1 MYGNIR
7 SNKMIINQVV
17 SGGGSAP
24 AHYIE
29 KTVDANGKLV
39 NGSSIIDL
47 TGVTDIGDHALYYA
61 YYNNN
66 NLTGAVSFWDVTI
79 ISGQK
84 ACQNMCEGCTGITG
98 VVFDKLVT
106 IASSSAL
113 QSAFVGCTGI
123 TNIDVSKIESMTG
136 AYSFNSTFRNCT
148 GITSVVFDSLK
159 TITGVQC
166 LVLAFGG
173 CTHMTSLSFP
183 ALTSTSFGSNTN
195 QFGNM
200 LLGVTGCT
208 VHFPSNLQSVIGS
221 WTDVTN
227 GFGGTNTTVSF
238 DLPATE

>member
-1 MYGNIR
+1 MPIF
-7 SNKMIINQVV
+7 NQVV
-17 SGGGSAP
+17 SGGGGSAP

-29 KTVDANGKLV
+29 KPVNANGKLV
-39 NGSSIIDL
+39 NGSTMIDL
-47 TGVTDIGDHALYYA
+47 TGVTDVNAFVLYYA
-61 YYNNN
+61 YYKNTNI
-66 NLTGAVSFWDVTI
+66 TGTVSFGDVTT
-79 ISGQK
+79 ISGQM

-106 IASSSAL
+106 ISGSSAL
-113 QSAFVGCTGI
+113 QSAFYGCTGI
-123 TNIDVSKIESMTG
+123 TNIDASKIESITN
-136 AYSFNSTFRNCT
+136 ASSFNSTFRNCT

-159 TITGVQC
+159 TITGTQC
-166 LVLAFGG
+166 LVLSFAG

-208 VHFPSNLQSVIGS
+208 VHFPSNLQSVLDS
-221 WTDVTN
+221 WTAVTS